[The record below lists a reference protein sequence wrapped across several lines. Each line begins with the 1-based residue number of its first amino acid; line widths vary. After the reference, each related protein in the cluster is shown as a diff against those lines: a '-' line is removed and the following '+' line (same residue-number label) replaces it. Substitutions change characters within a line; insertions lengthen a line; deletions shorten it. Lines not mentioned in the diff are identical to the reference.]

1 MSLTFVT
8 NLSTFLIMDNY
19 FDIFRPDQPAIPVL
33 VDVPHAGEWIP
44 DAMQDEM
51 VVDGQ
56 TLKRDLDLYVD
67 DFWINATD
75 HGATMIR
82 SNVSRYVV
90 DLNRA
95 ADDISELTVVGGKRI
110 NKPGYYQD
118 RGVVWRTTTDRVDVM
133 AGPMSKAAFDNRI
146 ATFHT
151 PYHQAIR
158 DEIDRIRDIFGFCI
172 LLDAHSMPS
181 LGRAG
186 HTDSG
191 SYRADIVPGD
201 VKGTSCSLL
210 LSNLLKHHFKS
221 CEFSVQANH
230 PYQGGWI
237 TRHFGDPENNVH
249 AIQIEVNR
257 ALYMNEKT
265 FVKKNA
271 GIARLLDANMALIP
285 KLKTLIP
292 DLTP

>member
-1 MSLTFVT
+1 
-8 NLSTFLIMDNY
+8 MDNY
-19 FDIFRPDQPAIPVL
+19 FDIFRPEKISIPVL

-44 DAMQDEM
+44 EAIQKEM
-51 VVDGQ
+51 VVDGK

-67 DFWINATD
+67 EFWINAID
-75 HGATMIR
+75 HGATLIR

-95 ADDISELTVVGGKRI
+95 NDDISELTVIGGERI

-151 PYHQAIR
+151 PYHKAIR
-158 DEIDRIRDIFGFCI
+158 NEIDRIRDEFGFCI

-186 HTDSG
+186 HSDSG

-201 VKGTSCSLL
+201 VKGTSCSFL
-210 LSNLLKHHFKS
+210 LSNLLKHHFKN
-221 CEFSVQANH
+221 CEFSVQANN

-237 TRHFGDPENNVH
+237 TRHFGDPDNHVH

-265 FVKKNA
+265 FVKHEA
-271 GIARLLDANMALIP
+271 GIARLLESNMALLP